1 MSTRTV
7 RPAATQETPCNLCGA
22 RHYIVVGTSDRDGE
36 PLQTV
41 LCRTCGL
48 VWTNPRPEE
57 AAIDAYYATLYR
69 ADYKGHAAPPLR
81 KIVRGF
87 AGAVERRA
95 LLREVLK
102 KSGESSRTTD
112 RRLRMIDVGSGA
124 GELVF
129 LMRRDGVDASGLE
142 PGLAF
147 AEVARTVLKVPI
159 ETATVERAVVLPDSQ
174 DVVTMFHALEHV
186 ADPRR
191 VLTIVRKW
199 IGRGGHLV
207 IEVPNIEAGVQAPS
221 HLYHFAHLHH
231 FTGSSLAALGEA
243 AGFRHVETRY
253 TPDRGNVI
261 AILRR
266 GDDDAERPP
275 SGLEGAAART
285 LDALTTHTAVRHYFS
300 TVPYAR
306 VFGRFRRRREEDRL
320 LARIRSVEDAV
331 RWAETL

>member
-1 MSTRTV
+1 M

-129 LMRRDGVDASGLE
+129 LMRRDGVDYIRCLACDQVFEVGDLDQTPVYDDEAEYVNEHRHRKAS
-142 PGLAF
+142 
-147 AEVARTVLKVPI
+147 
-159 ETATVERAVVLPDSQ
+159 
-174 DVVTMFHALEHV
+174 
-186 ADPRR
+186 
-191 VLTIVRKW
+191 
-199 IGRGGHLV
+199 
-207 IEVPNIEAGVQAPS
+207 
-221 HLYHFAHLHH
+221 
-231 FTGSSLAALGEA
+231 
-243 AGFRHVETRY
+243 
-253 TPDRGNVI
+253 
-261 AILRR
+261 
-266 GDDDAERPP
+266 
-275 SGLEGAAART
+275 
-285 LDALTTHTAVRHYFS
+285 
-300 TVPYAR
+300 
-306 VFGRFRRRREEDRL
+306 
-320 LARIRSVEDAV
+320 
-331 RWAETL
+331 